1 MVSIRYKSFILGII
15 LTSIT
20 WCVILYLYSVLSE
33 NKFFLENNSDNFARW
48 KLRPRVNNLHRIAQ
62 IDSISYESKEQRMK
76 YNFINKKGFPDREAN
91 MIDNNELDYNAFN
104 HKSAKDNFEYK
115 WKKDLKI
122 LNSTDLVHLG
132 MINSPQDQKIKDEGY
147 KKHAFNLLISDRIG
161 YRRMVPYTAH
171 PM

>member
-91 MIDNNELDYNAFN
+91 MIDNNELDYNSLN
-104 HKSAKDNFEYK
+104 HKNPKDSFEYK
-115 WKKDLKI
+115 GKKELKI

-132 MINSPQDQKIKDEGY
+132 MIHSPQDQKIKDEGY

-171 PM
+171 LM

>member
-62 IDSISYESKEQRMK
+62 VDSISYESKEQRMK
-76 YNFINKKGFPDREAN
+76 YNFINKNGFPDRETN
-91 MIDNNELDYNAFN
+91 MIDNNELDYNSLN
-104 HKSAKDNFEYK
+104 RKSTKDIFEFK
-115 WKKDLKI
+115 WKKELKI

-132 MINSPQDQKIKDEGY
+132 MINSPQDQKVKDEGY